1 MARDS
6 VTARLPSK
14 ILVSALV
21 RRVEQAG
28 GFAMIVAR
36 GEDMGGVILVQTL
49 EKGRFSGF
57 FERMVD
63 LDGKAV
69 MVRTGP
75 ADDSDSVTL
84 LDYVDRRRRSDPDLW
99 VVELDI
105 ADAER
110 FAAET
115 IAVG

>member
-1 MARDS
+1 M
-6 VTARLPSK
+6 TGRLPSK
-14 ILVSALV
+14 TLVSALV

-28 GFAMIVAR
+28 GFAMILAR
-36 GEDMGGVILVQTL
+36 GEDMAGVVLVQTL

-57 FERMVD
+57 FERQVD
-63 LDGKAV
+63 FSGQAA

-75 ADDSDSVTL
+75 ADDSDPQTL
-84 LDYVDRRRRSDPDLW
+84 MDYVERRRRNDPDLW

-105 ADAER
+105 LDAER

-115 IAVG
+115 IAAG

>member
-1 MARDS
+1 M
-6 VTARLPSK
+6 TGRLPSK
-14 ILVSALV
+14 LLVSALV

-28 GFAMIVAR
+28 GFAMILSR
-36 GEDMGGVILVQTL
+36 GEDMGGVVLVHTL

-57 FERMVD
+57 FERQVD
-63 LDGKAV
+63 FEGRAV

-75 ADDSDSVTL
+75 ADDSDPLAVM
-84 LDYVDRRRRSDPDLW
+84 DYVERRRRNDPDLW

-105 ADAER
+105 LDAER

-115 IAVG
+115 IAAG